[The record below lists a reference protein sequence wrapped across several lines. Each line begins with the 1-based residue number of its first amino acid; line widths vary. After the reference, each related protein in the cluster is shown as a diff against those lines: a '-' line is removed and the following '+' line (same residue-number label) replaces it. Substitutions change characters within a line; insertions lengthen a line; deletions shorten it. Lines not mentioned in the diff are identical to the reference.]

1 MKTTAIRLYGKND
14 IRLETF
20 DLPEM
25 QDDQILAKV
34 VTDSICMSSYKAAVQ
49 GADHKRVPNNV
60 AENPVIVGHEF
71 CGELIKVGKKWQEKF
86 KPGDRFTIQPALN
99 YKGTLD
105 APGYS
110 YRNIG
115 GGATYI
121 LIPNEV
127 MECDCLLPYTGRS
140 FFWGS
145 LSEPM
150 SCIVGAFRGHY
161 HIKPGTHVHDMGTV
175 RNGNMAI
182 LAGAGPMGLGAVD
195 YALHSGNAPELLVV
209 TDIDQRRLDRAAAI
223 MSPEKAAES
232 GTRLVFLNTS
242 GIEDPALYVRN
253 LTKDGRGF
261 DDVFVYAPVKTVVE
275 MGDAIL
281 ARDGCLDF
289 FAGPTD
295 NKFSA
300 MFNFYNVHYNGTHI
314 VGTSGGNTDDMREA
328 ISLMSDGSINP
339 ACMITHI
346 GGLDSEGPTTL
357 NLPKIPGGKKLIYTH
372 ISLPLTAISEFRDRS
387 EEGGPNARLF
397 GDLASICENNGG
409 LWCTEAEDRI
419 LSIAEN

>member
-1 MKTTAIRLYGKND
+1 MKTNAIRLYGKND
-14 IRLETF
+14 IRLEEF

-25 QDDQILAKV
+25 GEDEILAKV
-34 VTDSICMSSYKAAVQ
+34 VTDSICMSSYKAAIQ
-49 GADHKRVPNNV
+49 GASHKRVPNDV
-60 AENPVIVGHEF
+60 ASNPVIVGHEF
-71 CGELIKVGKKWQEKF
+71 CGEIIKVGKKWSSQF
-86 KPGDRFTIQPALN
+86 NVGDRFTIQPALN
-99 YKGTLD
+99 YKGSLA

-115 GGATYI
+115 GGATYV

-127 MECDCLLPYTGRS
+127 MECGCLLPYNGKA

-175 RNGNMAI
+175 KDGCMAI

-195 YALHSGNAPELLVV
+195 YALHSGNSPRLLVV
-209 TDIDQRRLDRAAAI
+209 TDLDQNRLDRASKLLSSQDAA
-223 MSPEKAAES
+223 KV
-232 GTRLVFLNTS
+232 GTKLVYLNT
-242 GIEDPALYVRN
+242 GKIDDPKTYMMELS
-253 LTKDGRGF
+253 DGKGYN
-261 DDVFVYAPVKTVVE
+261 DVFVYAPVKPVVE
-275 MGDAIL
+275 LGDSIL

-295 NKFSA
+295 PGFSA

-314 VGTSGGNTDDMREA
+314 VGTSGGNTDDMKEA
-328 ISLMSDGSINP
+328 LELMTSGSINP
-339 ACMITHI
+339 ASMITHV

-372 ISLPLTAISEFRDRS
+372 ISLPLTAISDFRKASKANSEFSD
-387 EEGGPNARLF
+387 LF
-397 GDLASICENNGG
+397 SDLADICESNNE
-409 LWCTEAEDRI
+409 LWCPEAEERI
-419 LSIAEN
+419 LKLEK